1 MALPRTE
8 QVESAERS
16 GRARVEAA
24 SDNGARQELTA
35 VSSKIDAVL
44 AAIEDGIR
52 TPSTK
57 RRLEEL
63 ELRRE
68 QLEAN
73 LRRPQPGRSKVRL
86 HPRLAELYREKV
98 AALEEA
104 LNDVEERGEAA
115 EIMRSLIDKVVLT
128 PEKSDRKM
136 NAKLYG
142 ALAGIL
148 ALAGGESC
156 TGPGKPMQLSLVAE
170 EGLEPPTNGL

>member
-1 MALPRTE
+1 MNRQA
-8 QVESAERS
+8 Q
-16 GRARVEAA
+16 VEAA
-24 SDNGARQELTA
+24 RDNSARQELSA
-35 VSSKIDAVL
+35 VNSKIEAVL

-63 ELRRE
+63 EMRRE

-73 LRRPQPGRSKVRL
+73 LRRPQSGRSKVRL
-86 HPRLAELYREKV
+86 HPRLAELYRGKI

-104 LNDVEERGEAA
+104 LNDVEERGQAA

-128 PEKSDRKM
+128 PEMTDRTV

-156 TGPGKPMQLSLVAE
+156 TGPGRPMQLSLVAE
-170 EGLEPPTNGL
+170 ERSQLYFLLVTAKIPTLR